1 MIVVERLFDILPYHA
16 AHYNPKPDVLASKEV
31 GKWTMYS
38 IAQYRHMADAVSYA
52 LLEYGVKMGDK
63 VATIMPGRPEWNII
77 DIGILQT
84 GAIHVPIYPTIKE
97 SDYRYIL
104 EHAEVKFL
112 FIPGMEIFRKIE
124 HILPELKEIIAVAS
138 IKQLQSSIT
147 LNDVISK
154 GEKAMDAEK
163 ELHAGHQSIH
173 AVHDPD
179 AEPFRRIDQIKQT
192 IRTHDLATIIY
203 TSGTTGNPK
212 GVMLTHHNII
222 SNFMA
227 VKHIPPIG
235 QEGRA
240 LSYLPLCH
248 IYERMLNYL
257 FQYLGISVY
266 YAENLAVIAE
276 NIREVK
282 PSIVTTVPRLLEK
295 IYDKLMQTGGK
306 LKGVKKF
313 FFFRAVYIA
322 NHYKEDGAN
331 SIGYKL
337 EKKLLDK
344 LVYSKWREALGNNLK
359 VVVSGGAALQPRLA
373 RIFNAA
379 GIPVVEG
386 YGLTETS
393 PVIAVNDLSP
403 GGNKFGTV
411 GRPLKNTLIKIAED
425 GEILAKGPG
434 VMLGYYREP
443 DQTREAIDADGW
455 FHTGDLGELL
465 PEGHLKITGRKKEI
479 FKTSLGKYIS
489 PEVIEN
495 KFKESRFIDALIVLG
510 ENQKFAAALIVPDF
524 NFLTSYCAKKG
535 IPFTSNKEIISDP
548 VIKKR
553 IDAEVKKYNHYF
565 GATEQIKRY
574 QLMGEEFTIEGG
586 ELTASLKL
594 RRQFIMKKYAEIIA
608 GLFA

>member
-163 ELHAGHQSIH
+163 ELHAGHQSKH